1 MTGAD
6 DNYVELALKAWKYS
20 HRLKIPMPI
29 ELAHNQATI
38 LIRRSAFERV
48 GLTRPAIDER
58 YNLTD
63 EEFHVEEDLVTI
75 GPLPSED
82 IVPQMIED
90 LERAGLAYF
99 DDFFDLSGN
108 WPDWLTIY
116 ARARES
122 KQR

>member
-1 MTGAD
+1 
-6 DNYVELALKAWKYS
+6 
-20 HRLKIPMPI
+20 MPI
-29 ELAHNQATI
+29 ELAHNRGTI

-48 GLTRPAIDER
+48 NLIRSAIDER

-63 EEFHVEEDLVTI
+63 EEFRVEEDLIVI

-82 IVPQMIED
+82 VIPQMIED
-90 LERAGLAYF
+90 LEQSGLTYF

-116 ARARES
+116 VRARDATD
-122 KQR
+122 R